1 MKILI
6 PVDFSDTSL
15 QAMDYGIS
23 LAKAF
28 KGEVKILNVVHFEGP
43 PRANVN
49 MKEIKDVMMADA
61 KEEFT
66 KLQDG
71 NHKKHGD
78 EIKISYEVMSGHSV
92 LYGIEKLI
100 ENEHYEFVV
109 MGTSGASGLKKFLIG
124 SNAADMVMNS
134 PIPVLIIPNG
144 VKFEKIET
152 ILYPT
157 DFLNTEAELKKIIS
171 VAKIYNAKIN
181 LLHIDSEFK
190 ENKEEL
196 NRIKNEIIVD
206 QNYPF
211 IEFIIYNPTEGETL
225 KQSID
230 KHVVSTEADWV
241 TMFTHKLSIWE
252 KITGKGNTRE
262 MAMDSQVPLLAFR
275 K

>member
-6 PVDFSDTSL
+6 PVDFSETSL
-15 QAMDYGIS
+15 QAMEYGIS
-23 LAKAF
+23 LAKEF

-43 PRANVN
+43 PRTNIN
-49 MKEIKDVMMADA
+49 LKEIKDIRLADA
-61 KEEFT
+61 KAEFVE
-66 KLQDG
+66 LE
-71 NHKKHGD
+71 KKNK
-78 EIKISYEVMSGHSV
+78 EKYRNVSISYEVLNGHSV

-100 ENEHYEFVV
+100 KSEKYEFVV
-109 MGTSGASGLKKFLIG
+109 MGTSGASGLKKLVIG

-134 PIPVLIIPNG
+134 PIPVLVIPNG
-144 VKFEKIET
+144 VKYSKIES

-157 DFLNTEAELKKIIS
+157 DFLNTEAELKQIINI
-171 VAKIYNAKIN
+171 AKVFNAKIN
-181 LLHIDSEFK
+181 LVHIDTEFK

-196 NRIKNEIIVD
+196 NRIKNEIILD

-211 IEFIIYNPTEGETL
+211 IHFIIYNPTPDQTL

-230 KHVVSTEADWV
+230 MHIKSTNADWIS
-241 TMFTHKLSIWE
+241 MFTHKLSIWE

-262 MAMDSQVPLLAFR
+262 MAMDSQVPLLAFQ